1 MHVKIQSSVAS
12 TGDRR
17 RLVSASA
24 VARPDFRF
32 TGHERV
38 FALAWLSDRV
48 PDQFIAEKL
57 AEGVNAET
65 GRRVA
70 LLTLKQEGAVH
81 FGDAITSGSQVNGE
95 RNSAASAATQLP
107 GWGWVDEQSRLAGFL
122 PGLESP
128 VAQYRVQLT

>member
-57 AEGVNAET
+57 AESVHAET

-70 LLTLKQEGAVH
+70 LLTLKQEGVVH
-81 FGDAITSGSQVNGE
+81 FGDSAINGKLNSGPNGS
-95 RNSAASAATQLP
+95 RKNGLP
-107 GWGWVDEQSRLAGFL
+107 GWGWVDEQNRLAGFL
-122 PGLESP
+122 PSL
-128 VAQYRVQLT
+128 

>member
-12 TGDRR
+12 SGDRR
-17 RLVSASA
+17 RLVSSSS
-24 VARPDFRF
+24 VARPDCRF

-38 FALAWLSDRV
+38 VALAWLSDRV

-70 LLTLKQEGAVH
+70 LLTLRREGSDH
-81 FGDAITSGSQVNGE
+81 FGHTVNDYQVNGE
-95 RNSAASAATQLP
+95 RNGAPSAAPQLP
-107 GWGWVDEQSRLAGFL
+107 GWGRVDEQSRLAGLL
-122 PGLESP
+122 PGLESSG
-128 VAQYRVQLT
+128 AQDRD